1 MYIKRFFT
9 YLVATIVLSG
19 CSVSQSINDGDW
31 SISEDTPVGHPS
43 SLEYG
48 QIANMYGS
56 AYDDGTKHQI
66 AVLLPLSGANAQ
78 IGKTIRTS
86 VEISALQ
93 NSKPSLS
100 ISFFD
105 TAADINSAINDALL
119 LNPDIIIG
127 PLFANDARILR
138 DAKPSQLPVLS
149 FTSDTS
155 AVGDGVMSV
164 ALMPTNSVE
173 EIVKQI
179 KTDDI
184 KNFII
189 IAPDTN
195 SGHLM
200 AGTAKN
206 AANIYELPLSG
217 IFFYTE
223 KDSDSIKNAALDASM
238 YNARTAAHTRAR
250 QVLSDILTNEKLSPI
265 EKSNLNTQ
273 LEKLEKTETVGSV
286 PYDAVLFLGNGDDT
300 KSLASFLRYYNINS
314 RDAAFYGTPM
324 WEGTDITTDY
334 TLSGAKYA
342 SMPQS
347 APQFV
352 SLYEQISGVTPN
364 RLASFGFDATNM
376 AINMI
381 YSKKTNAEYLL
392 NPSGYIGTDGL
403 FRLKPTGDNER
414 ALRIM
419 QLNGTDT
426 ATETRP
432 AQNNFITPLYNIEQQ
447 HIEYADRMEMQTDGI
462 DPDDYIRLPER
473 LRTKYRSTTIGTNQ
487 EQSNTPTQTNIVTI
501 QSDDTTITSAE
512 FESAKPEAVKRTYID
527 EYEVTE

>member
-127 PLFANDARILR
+127 PLFANDARIFR

-184 KNFII
+184 KNYII

-265 EKSNLNTQ
+265 ENSNLNTQ

-300 KSLASFLRYYNINS
+300 KSLASFLRYYNIN
-314 RDAAFYGTPM
+314 TM
-324 WEGTDITTDY
+324 
-334 TLSGAKYA
+334 
-342 SMPQS
+342 
-347 APQFV
+347 
-352 SLYEQISGVTPN
+352 
-364 RLASFGFDATNM
+364 
-376 AINMI
+376 
-381 YSKKTNAEYLL
+381 LL
-392 NPSGYIGTDGL
+392 
-403 FRLKPTGDNER
+403 
-414 ALRIM
+414 
-419 QLNGTDT
+419 
-426 ATETRP
+426 
-432 AQNNFITPLYNIEQQ
+432 
-447 HIEYADRMEMQTDGI
+447 
-462 DPDDYIRLPER
+462 
-473 LRTKYRSTTIGTNQ
+473 
-487 EQSNTPTQTNIVTI
+487 
-501 QSDDTTITSAE
+501 
-512 FESAKPEAVKRTYID
+512 
-527 EYEVTE
+527 